1 MQKRNALYEVE
12 STKGITDASG
22 EQVEEWE
29 SGDKFRFTEE
39 AWATH
44 YKEDRNVSTQYV
56 VSSIMLHRDDPNDM
70 SLLCYDENNEADPWL
85 WVPII
90 DVERVHATV

>member
-29 SGDKFRFTEE
+29 VGEKFRFTEE
-39 AWATH
+39 AWANH
-44 YKEDRNVSTQYV
+44 YKERNVSTPYTV
-56 VSSIMLHRDDPNDM
+56 ASIMLHRDDPNDM
-70 SLLCYDENNEADPWL
+70 SLLCYDENTEDDPWL

-90 DVERVHATV
+90 DVERVNATV